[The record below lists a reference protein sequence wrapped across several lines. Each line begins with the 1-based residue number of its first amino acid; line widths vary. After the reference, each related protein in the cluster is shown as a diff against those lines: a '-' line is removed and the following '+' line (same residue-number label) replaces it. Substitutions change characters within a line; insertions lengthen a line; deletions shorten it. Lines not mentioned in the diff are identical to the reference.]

1 MRLTMLLMAV
11 YLGLT
16 AVLATQVDSR
26 FFVNDAIALVV
37 FAVLLGGVLIATRT
51 SAARR

>member
-11 YLGLT
+11 YLGLM

-26 FFVNDAIALVV
+26 FFINDAIALFV
-37 FAVLLGGVLIATRT
+37 FAVLLGGSLLMARVPG
-51 SAARR
+51 ARR